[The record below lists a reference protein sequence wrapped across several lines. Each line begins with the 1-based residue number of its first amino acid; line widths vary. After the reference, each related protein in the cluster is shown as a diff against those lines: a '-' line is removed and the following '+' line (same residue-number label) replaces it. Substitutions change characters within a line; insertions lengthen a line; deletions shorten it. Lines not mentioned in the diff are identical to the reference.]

1 MALDLTYLAA
11 GLILLFLGGEALVR
25 GAVSIAARFGMP
37 PLIIGLTIVGF
48 GTSMPELLV
57 SLKAAFDGAP
67 DIAVGNVVGS
77 NTANILLILGV
88 AAVICPIPTAIPG
101 IRRDLAMVTL
111 VAAFT
116 LVLGYLGH
124 VSRLMGAAMFVTL
137 CAYLFYAAVYGK
149 KEEAEEDD
157 EHAPVPMPLWMQLA
171 YIAGGLAGLVIG
183 ADLLVRGATSIARGY
198 GISEAVI
205 GLTIVAVGTSL
216 PELATSAIAAFRR
229 HSEIAIGNVLGS
241 NLFNIIGIL
250 GATAVFHP
258 VAIAPSIASFDIPL
272 MLGVTVLLALM
283 LLGLKSINRLAG
295 AAFLVFYTGY
305 CGYLFTQMP
314 GV

>member
-57 SLKAAFDGAP
+57 SLKAALDGAP

-111 VAAFT
+111 TAAFT

-149 KEEAEEDD
+149 KEEAEEDG

-258 VAIAPSIASFDIPL
+258 VAIAPSIASLDIPL

-295 AAFLVFYTGY
+295 AAFLVLYTGY

>member
-1 MALDLTYLAA
+1 
-11 GLILLFLGGEALVR
+11 
-25 GAVSIAARFGMP
+25 
-37 PLIIGLTIVGF
+37 
-48 GTSMPELLV
+48 
-57 SLKAAFDGAP
+57 
-67 DIAVGNVVGS
+67 
-77 NTANILLILGV
+77 
-88 AAVICPIPTAIPG
+88 
-101 IRRDLAMVTL
+101 
-111 VAAFT
+111 
-116 LVLGYLGH
+116 
-124 VSRLMGAAMFVTL
+124 
-137 CAYLFYAAVYGK
+137 LFYAAVYGK

>member
-1 MALDLTYLAA
+1 MALDLTFLAA
-11 GLILLFLGGEALVR
+11 GLILLFLGGEGLVR

-88 AAVICPIPTAIPG
+88 AAVICPIPTAIAG

-116 LVLGYLGH
+116 LFLGYLGH
-124 VSRLMGAAMFVTL
+124 VSRPMGAAMFITL

-157 EHAPVPMPLWMQLA
+157 EHKPVPMPLWMQLA

-258 VAIAPSIASFDIPL
+258 VTIAPSIASFDIPL
-272 MLGVTVLLALM
+272 MLGITVLLALM

-295 AAFLVFYTGY
+295 AAFLLLYVGY

-314 GV
+314 SA

>member
-11 GLILLFLGGEALVR
+11 GLVLLFIGGEALVR

-88 AAVICPIPTAIPG
+88 AAVIYPVPTAIPG
-101 IRRDLAMVTL
+101 IRRDLVMVTL

-149 KEEAEEDD
+149 KEEEEEDD

-183 ADLLVRGATSIARGY
+183 ADLLVRGATSIARSY

-241 NLFNIIGIL
+241 NIFNIIGIL

-295 AAFLVFYTGY
+295 AAFLLLYMGY

>member
-11 GLILLFLGGEALVR
+11 GLVLLFIGGEALVR

-88 AAVICPIPTAIPG
+88 AAVIYPIPTAIPG
-101 IRRDLAMVTL
+101 IRRDLVMVTL

-149 KEEAEEDD
+149 KEEEKEDD

-216 PELATSAIAAFRR
+216 PELATSAVAAFRR

-241 NLFNIIGIL
+241 NIFNIIGIL

-295 AAFLVFYTGY
+295 AAFLLLYMGY

>member
-1 MALDLTYLAA
+1 MALDLTFLAA
-11 GLILLFLGGEALVR
+11 GLVLLFVGGEALVR

-37 PLIIGLTIVGF
+37 PLLIGLTIVGF

-88 AAVICPIPTAIPG
+88 AAVICPIPTAIAG

-111 VAAFT
+111 VAVFT
-116 LVLGYLGH
+116 LLLGYLGH
-124 VSRLMGAAMFVTL
+124 VSRLMGAAMFFTL

-149 KEEAEEDD
+149 KEEEEEDD

-171 YIAGGLAGLVIG
+171 FIAGGLAGLVIG

-241 NLFNIIGIL
+241 NIFNIIGIL

-272 MLGVTVLLALM
+272 MLGVTILLALM

-295 AAFLVFYTGY
+295 AAFLLLYAGY

-314 GV
+314 GA

>member
-11 GLILLFLGGEALVR
+11 GLVLLFIGGEALVR

-241 NLFNIIGIL
+241 NIFNIIGIL

-295 AAFLVFYTGY
+295 AVFLVFYTGY

>member
-1 MALDLTYLAA
+1 MAMDLMYLAA
-11 GLILLFLGGEALVR
+11 GLVLLFVGGEGLVR
-25 GAVSIAARFGMP
+25 GAVSFAAKLGMP

-57 SLKAAFDGAP
+57 SMKAAFNGAP

-77 NTANILLILGV
+77 NTANILLILGI
-88 AAVICPIPTAIPG
+88 AAVIYPIPTAIPG
-101 IRRDLAMVTL
+101 IRRDLVMVIL

-116 LVLGYLGH
+116 VLLGYLGY
-124 VSRLMGAAMFVTL
+124 VSHLMGAAMFIALVCYVT
-137 CAYLFYAAVYGK
+137 YAALSGR
-149 KEEAEEDD
+149 ASNDGEDD

-171 YIAGGLAGLVIG
+171 YMVGGLAGLVFG
-183 ADLLVRGATSIARGY
+183 ADLLVQGATSIARGY

-241 NLFNIIGIL
+241 NIFNIIGIL

-258 VAIAPSIASFDIPL
+258 VKIAPSMATFDIPL
-272 MLGVTVLLALM
+272 MLGVTVLLG
-283 LLGLKSINRLAG
+283 LLLLALKSLNRLVG
-295 AAFLVFYTGY
+295 GAFLLLYVGY

-314 GV
+314 GA

>member
-124 VSRLMGAAMFVTL
+124 VSRLMGGAMFVTL
-137 CAYLFYAAVYGK
+137 CAYLFCAAVYGK

-241 NLFNIIGIL
+241 NIFNIIGIL

>member
-1 MALDLTYLAA
+1 MAMDLMYLAA
-11 GLILLFLGGEALVR
+11 GLVLLFIGGEGLVR
-25 GAVSIAARFGMP
+25 GAVSFAAKLGMP

-67 DIAVGNVVGS
+67 DIAIGNVVGS
-77 NTANILLILGV
+77 NTANILLILGI
-88 AAVICPIPTAIPG
+88 AAVIFPIPTAIPG
-101 IRRDLAMVTL
+101 IRRDLAMVVA

-116 LVLGYLGH
+116 VFLGYLGH
-124 VSRLMGAAMFVTL
+124 VSRLMGAAMFITL
-137 CAYLFYAAVYGK
+137 CAYIFYAAVYGK
-149 KEEAEEDD
+149 KEDAAEDD

-171 YIAGGLAGLVIG
+171 YIAGGLAGLVFG
-183 ADLLVRGATSIARGY
+183 ADLLVQGATSIARGY

-241 NLFNIIGIL
+241 NIFNIIGIL

-258 VAIAPSIASFDIPL
+258 LTIAPSMATFDIPL
-272 MLGVTVLLALM
+272 MLGVTL
-283 LLGLKSINRLAG
+283 LLGLLLLVLKSLNRLVG
-295 AAFLVFYTGY
+295 AAFLLLYVGY

-314 GV
+314 GA